1 MFGILISTSIIIVV
15 IKAFTGGD
23 VSFGSAFVAA
33 FSAGIASRLL
43 ITLACPPLESDF
55 LTFTV
60 STIIHFVVAALAVSL
75 FCSTDVKH
83 VLMISG
89 TFAGFCLVSTVLA
102 ICLSAD

>member
-1 MFGILISTSIIIVV
+1 MFGVLISTSIIIIV
-15 IKAFTGGD
+15 IKAFTGEA

-60 STIIHFVVAALAVSL
+60 STIIHFVVAALAVLL
-75 FCSTDVKH
+75 FCSTDVAH

-89 TFAGFCLVSTVLA
+89 TYAGFCLVSTVLA